1 MHWQS
6 NGDFLCVKIDRHTKT
21 KKSTFANLE
30 IFRVREKD
38 IPVEV
43 IEVKDT
49 VIAFAWEPKGER
61 FTIITTNDPSYGQP
75 TQGSV
80 LRTNVSF
87 YYLEKPKPGKGADTV
102 GANFKLISKYRKL
115 FINSCSLTT
124 FWTINYLVFF
134 RNIGEENF

>member
-61 FTIITTNDPSYGQP
+61 FTIITTNDPNFRSQP
-75 TQGSV
+75 HVPKIT
-80 LRTNVSF
+80 VSIL
-87 YYLEKPKPGKGADTV
+87 YLHQ
-102 GANFKLISKYRKL
+102 
-115 FINSCSLTT
+115 NSR
-124 FWTINYLVFF
+124 LVSS
-134 RNIGEENF
+134 

>member
-61 FTIITTNDPSYGQP
+61 FTIITTNDPNYGQS
-75 TQGSV
+75 TQGGITV
-80 LRTNVSF
+80 RTNVSF
-87 YYLEKPKPGKGADTV
+87 YYLEKPKPGKGGDKV
-102 GANFKLISKYRKL
+102 GIANFKLISK
-115 FINSCSLTT
+115 
-124 FWTINYLVFF
+124 
-134 RNIGEENF
+134 

>member
-61 FTIITTNDPSYGQP
+61 FTIITTNDPNYGQP
-75 TQGSV
+75 TQGA

-87 YYLEKPKPGKGADTV
+87 FYLEKPKPGKSGDV
-102 GANFKLISKYRKL
+102 GTANFKLTS
-115 FINSCSLTT
+115 
-124 FWTINYLVFF
+124 
-134 RNIGEENF
+134 E